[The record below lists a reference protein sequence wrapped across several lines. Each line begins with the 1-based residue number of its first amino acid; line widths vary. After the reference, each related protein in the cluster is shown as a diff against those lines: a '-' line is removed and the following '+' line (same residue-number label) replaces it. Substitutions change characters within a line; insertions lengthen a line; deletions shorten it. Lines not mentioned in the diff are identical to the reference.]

1 MTSENSEIRAIV
13 ESVEDSIR
21 QSVSSLPRPIRLF
34 VQPIVRRNLKILSQK
49 VRVPRIALYGR
60 AGSGKSS
67 IVNALLGRRVAEV
80 GIAKP
85 TTMLPEAYEYDQDGW
100 ILRFVDTRGVGDES
114 GEQAIKEAIEFIVRE
129 KVDVVLFVVPV
140 DERGWVSKDVEFLTQ
155 LRQSYLQRYKKELPI
170 ILVLNKIDRVTPAHE
185 WNPPYALSLREMV
198 SRSQPMNAHEAKED
212 NMIACIRARTD
223 EYRAITTNY
232 VPVCA
237 AWDDFEDR
245 RYNIDELA
253 LRIYDAIP
261 DEARP
266 AFAGATAILSVKRA
280 IARTLTWTS
289 ALVAGSTCFIPI
301 PGVDAVALVAI
312 QASLISMIVQIA
324 STKQERESGRLALK
338 FISNM
343 GGYGAGATLSVL
355 ANQVAKF
362 VPGAGTPF
370 TITSAAT
377 VAAITVAM
385 GEAAINHFLEGVS
398 LDDAKRIY
406 EMERERLREQ
416 FQRAFSRKRPEQ
428 VANKLTEI
436 EREFHVR

>member
-13 ESVEDSIR
+13 ESVEKSILE
-21 QSVSSLPRPIRLF
+21 SVSGLPGPIRLF
-34 VQPIVRRNLKILSQK
+34 VQPIVRRNLKVLSQK
-49 VRVPRIALYGR
+49 VRVPRIVLYGR

-85 TTMLPEAYEYDQDGW
+85 TTMSPEAYEYNQNGW

-114 GEQAIKEAIEFIVRE
+114 SDQAIKEAIDFILQE

-155 LRQSYLQRYKKELPI
+155 LRQSYSQRYKRELPI

-198 SRSQPMNAHEAKED
+198 PRSQPRNAHEAKEA
-212 NMIACIRARTD
+212 NIIACIRARIE
-223 EYRAITTNY
+223 EYKSITTNY

-253 LRIYDAIP
+253 LRVYEAIP

-289 ALVAGSTCFIPI
+289 ALVAASTCFIPI

-324 STKQERESGRLALK
+324 STKEDQESGKLALR
-338 FISNM
+338 FINNM

-362 VPGAGTPF
+362 VPGPGTPL

-377 VAAITVAM
+377 VAAITVAI
-385 GEAAINHFLEGVS
+385 GEAAIKHFLEGRS
-398 LDDAKRIY
+398 LDDARRIY
-406 EMERERLREQ
+406 EIERQRLHEQ
-416 FQRAFSRKRPEQ
+416 FQRALSGKKPEQ
-428 VANKLTEI
+428 VANKLSEI
-436 EREFHVR
+436 EREFHDR